1 MKSIQTIIIIALAI
15 LAIVFGIICMN
26 AAKENKALMQS
37 NEDLKTLY
45 ESSTQTIDEI
55 TASLESIDEDLSG
68 QLFTQSEIPDM
79 SPAERQQ
86 RLIGTIAN
94 MREQIEADKKK
105 IAQLEA
111 QLASSRTQLRG
122 VQETVNRLKAS
133 IAEKET
139 IMAELQDRLGIV
151 NETLE
156 EERRLSQME
165 IAARE
170 QTIMEKDAA
179 LTEAEWEANN
189 IYFVYGSRKNLMDQD
204 IIDRKGGILGI
215 GRVTTVAKD
224 LEMDKFDQINLQD
237 TLEIRFPVTKKGYSV
252 LSNHVATT
260 YSVEKDGDEYV
271 LTVLDQENFRKQ
283 KFLVIE
289 LL

>member
-1 MKSIQTIIIIALAI
+1 MKSIQIIIIIALAI
-15 LAIVFGIICMN
+15 LAIVFGIVWMN
-26 AAKENKALMQS
+26 AAKENKALVQS

-55 TASLESIDEDLSG
+55 TASLEAIDEDLSG
-68 QLFTQSEIPDM
+68 QLFTQSEIPDL
-79 SPAERQQ
+79 SPAERQK

-189 IYFVYGSRKNLMDQD
+189 IYYVYGSRRNLMDQD

-215 GRVTTVAKD
+215 GRVTTVTKNLD
-224 LEMDKFDQINLQD
+224 LDKFDQINLGE
-237 TLEIRFPVTKKGYSV
+237 TIEIRFPATRKGYSV

-260 YSVEKDGDEYV
+260 YSVERDGDEYV
-271 LTVLDQENFRKQ
+271 LTVLDTENFRKQ

>member
-1 MKSIQTIIIIALAI
+1 MKNIQIIIIIVLAI
-15 LAIVFGIICMN
+15 LAIVFGIVWMN
-26 AAKENKALMQS
+26 AANENKALQQS

-45 ESSTQTIDEI
+45 ESTTQTIDEI
-55 TASLESIDEDLSG
+55 TASLEAIDEDLSG
-68 QLFTQSEIPDM
+68 QLFTESEIPDM
-79 SPAERQQ
+79 APAERQQ

-94 MREQIEADKKK
+94 LRDQIEADKKK
-105 IAQLEA
+105 ISQLEA
-111 QLASSRTQLRG
+111 QLASSRTQLRS

-165 IAARE
+165 IAERE
-170 QTIMEKDAA
+170 QTIMQK
-179 LTEAEWEANN
+179 EAELTAAEREANN
-189 IYFVYGSRKNLMDQD
+189 IYYVYGSRKNLMEQG

-224 LEMDKFDQINLQD
+224 LEVDKFNQINLVD
-237 TLEIRFPVTKKGYSV
+237 TLEIRFPATRKGYSI

-260 YSVEKDGDEYV
+260 YSVERDGDEYV
-271 LTVLDQENFRKQ
+271 LTVLDPENFRKQ

>member
-1 MKSIQTIIIIALAI
+1 MKSIQIIIIIALAI
-15 LAIVFGIICMN
+15 LAIVFGIVWMN
-26 AAKENKALMQS
+26 AAKENKALVQS

-55 TASLESIDEDLSG
+55 TASLEAIDEDLSG
-68 QLFTQSEIPDM
+68 QLFTQSEIPDL
-79 SPAERQQ
+79 SPAERQK

-189 IYFVYGSRKNLMDQD
+189 IYYVYGSRKNLMDQD

-215 GRVTTVAKD
+215 GRVTTVTKN
-224 LEMDKFDQINLQD
+224 LEMDKFDQINLGE
-237 TLEIRFPVTKKGYSV
+237 TIEIRFPATRKGYSV

-260 YSVEKDGDEYV
+260 YSVERDGDEYV
-271 LTVLDQENFRKQ
+271 LTVLDTENFRKQ